1 MFPYAIFGVKMKKFE
16 LKYFSGLIL
25 TSVVLGACAT
35 TSNSVA
41 QTAETT
47 PPVAA
52 QTTTPPAETAPAE
65 TNVTAPSLGGKI
77 NFNAGRVSTDTVLPP
92 VDDPLLQTTTPT
104 VPDAEPQA
112 PPAPTRPLT
121 PDEIAKEIAPNFD
134 VAKDYNRLVQ
144 CYGTLDFTAAF
155 MQVRA
160 SKPGAAPQLK
170 ALAAQLDGLK
180 KGMQPFV
187 LAASTVRSEAKFRAD
202 YSAVSTKAQNQ
213 FFAAPN
219 PDAFMQSKLQM
230 ANACQNDA
238 RTWAGV
244 K

>member
-16 LKYFSGLIL
+16 LKYFSSLIL

-35 TSNSVA
+35 SSNSVA

-47 PPVAA
+47 PPVAT
-52 QTTTPPAETAPAE
+52 QTTTPPVETKPAE
-65 TNVTAPSLGGKI
+65 TTAAAPSVGGKI

-92 VDDPLLQTTTPT
+92 VDDPLLQTTPT
-104 VPDAEPQA
+104 EPVAEPQA
-112 PPAPTRPLT
+112 PTAPTRPLT

-144 CYGTLDFTAAF
+144 CYGTLDFASAF

-170 ALAAQLDGLK
+170 TLAGQLDGLK

-187 LAASTVRSEAKFRAD
+187 LAASTVKSEAKFRAD

-238 RTWAGV
+238 RKWAGV

>member
-1 MFPYAIFGVKMKKFE
+1 MKKFE

-25 TSVVLGACAT
+25 TGAVLGACAT
-35 TSNSVA
+35 SNNSVA
-41 QTAETT
+41 QTAATT
-47 PPVAA
+47 PPVTS
-52 QTTTPPAETAPAE
+52 QTTTPTTATKPAESMPAE
-65 TNVTAPSLGGKI
+65 TNSTAPSVGGKI

-92 VDDPLLQTTTPT
+92 VDDPLLQSATPQP
-104 VPDAEPQA
+104 VAEPQA

-144 CYGTLDFTAAF
+144 CYGTLDFTSAF

-170 ALAAQLDGLK
+170 ALAGQLDGLK

-187 LAASTVRSEAKFRAD
+187 LAASTVKSEAKFRAD

-213 FFAAPN
+213 FFTAPN

-230 ANACQNDA
+230 ANACQQDA
-238 RTWAGV
+238 RKWAGV